1 MGNISSHTASFLGG
15 GTLFSA
21 VLGILATQFHMDAGL
36 ATDWLIV
43 AGAVMGGPVMAYLS
57 VKAKDDPALAA
68 ALATISAMQASN
80 GTTPPHGVTVT
91 PTGGGDNTVTV
102 TTTPAPPPP
111 TTTATLP
118 PTTPAP
124 EPPHV

>member
-15 GTLFSA
+15 GTLFAA

-43 AGAVMGGPVMAYLS
+43 TGAVLGGPVMAYLS

-68 ALATISAMQASN
+68 ALGAIRIMQETQN
-80 GTTPPHGVTVT
+80 GNGHAAT
-91 PTGGGDNTVTV
+91 PTPA
-102 TTTPAPPPP
+102 TTLSTIP
-111 TTTATLP
+111 T
-118 PTTPAP
+118 P

>member
-15 GTLFSA
+15 GTLFAA

-43 AGAVMGGPVMAYLS
+43 GGAVLGGPVMAYLS

-68 ALATISAMQASN
+68 ALAAISTMQAAQN
-80 GTTPPHGVTVT
+80 GNGQPHGATVTPTTVTVT
-91 PTGGGDNTVTV
+91 PT
-102 TTTPAPPPP
+102 PPPIPPATP
-111 TTTATLP
+111 T
-118 PTTPAP
+118 